1 MNARLVPLSV
11 SPIQLARPGSSVH
24 ELILQ
29 YSGSRALS
37 VSLHPGRGHGLA
49 CSLLGRQSS
58 ERLSVAFAL
67 SGKVAYGNVLVPVPA
82 EL

>member
-1 MNARLVPLSV
+1 MGYPYECV
-11 SPIQLARPGSSVH
+11 
-24 ELILQ
+24 
-29 YSGSRALS
+29 
-37 VSLHPGRGHGLA
+37 PGRGHGLA

-67 SGKVAYGNVLVPVPA
+67 SGKVAYGNVLVPVQA